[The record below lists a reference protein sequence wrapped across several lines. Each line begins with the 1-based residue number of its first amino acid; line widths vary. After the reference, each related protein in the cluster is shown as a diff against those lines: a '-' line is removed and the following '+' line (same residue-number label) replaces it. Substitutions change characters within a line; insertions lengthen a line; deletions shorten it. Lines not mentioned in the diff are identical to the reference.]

1 MVPTIIA
8 LALAAAGAG
17 LSDDTRLYCVGSD
30 QKLQNIKTLDDFD
43 AASPNMINADL
54 GALEAAML
62 QHLGLRGSIGV
73 TGERTGLLTFR
84 EPARST
90 ETITYSIRREDDGIA
105 LRLGRKLNWDA
116 AKEEFS
122 DDREAN
128 GFLAREMRKPW
139 NYDRI

>member
-105 LRLGRKLNWDA
+105 LVSMRVRLKGISQDLRGDNMCWRTFAIINERKGN
-116 AKEEFS
+116 
-122 DDREAN
+122 
-128 GFLAREMRKPW
+128 
-139 NYDRI
+139 